1 MSATSAARTRPA
13 SRPDFLHEVAAPQL
27 RVVEG
32 ISPRRRFMPI
42 VLVMI
47 LVLITAIVI
56 PMVLNTR
63 MAQTSFAI
71 REQQLELNRL
81 DAEAWT
87 ARTKL
92 REVSSP
98 GNLEKAA
105 KQMGMV
111 PAATTGIITLSSG
124 TIEGGSAAR

>member
-1 MSATSAARTRPA
+1 MSASSAARTRPA
-13 SRPDFLHEVAAPQL
+13 SRPDFLHEVSTPQL

-32 ISPRRRFMPI
+32 VSQRRRLLPIVVVI
-42 VLVMI
+42 VLV
-47 LVLITAIVI
+47 LVTAIVV

-81 DAEAWT
+81 EAEAWT

-105 KQMGMV
+105 KNMGMV
-111 PAATTGIITLSSG
+111 PAAKTGIITLSSG
-124 TIEGGSAAR
+124 TIEGGNSAR

>member
-1 MSATSAARTRPA
+1 MSASSAARTRPA
-13 SRPDFLHEVAAPQL
+13 SRPDFLHEVATPQL

-32 ISPRRRFMPI
+32 VTPRRRFMPI
-42 VLVMI
+42 VLVMV
-47 LVLITAIVI
+47 LVLVTAIVI

-111 PAATTGIITLSSG
+111 PAAPAGVITLSSE
-124 TIEGGSAAR
+124 TIEGGNAAR